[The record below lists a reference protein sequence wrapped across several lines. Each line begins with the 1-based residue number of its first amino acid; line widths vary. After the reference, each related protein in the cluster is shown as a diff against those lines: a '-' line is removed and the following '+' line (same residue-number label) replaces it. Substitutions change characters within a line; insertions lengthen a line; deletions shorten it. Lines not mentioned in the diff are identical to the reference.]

1 MTTTTVTG
9 ISVGSAYAKD
19 KDLGIKV
26 TKTFFVPMQH
36 IYIEDGFNV
45 RDICQEHVDQLAEAY
60 KAGAQL
66 PNIMIKTTPQG
77 FKIIDGHHRYLAAL
91 QAGCTRLE
99 VKEFTGTDLEQLSFM
114 ITSSQ
119 GRSLEPVERA
129 QAYQRMINQGMTKGE
144 VADAVHRSRK
154 DVDNHLILLSAGDE
168 VIAEVKAGNVS
179 SSEVI
184 KAVRKQG
191 TAAPAKIIKK
201 VKAAKEVAKDAPKG
215 KKGKSA
221 KVVLKSFKPAHG
233 RKAMEEIAKMDQ
245 SLLSDELKSLLA
257 IYLDD

>member
-26 TKTFFVPMQH
+26 TKTFFVPMEH
-36 IYIEDGFNV
+36 LYIEDGFNV
-45 RDICQEHVDQLAEAY
+45 RDIDQDHVDQLAKAY
-60 KAGAQL
+60 EAGAQL

-77 FKIIDGHHRYLAAL
+77 FKIIDGHHRYLAAQ
-91 QAGCTRLE
+91 QAGCPRLE

-184 KAVRKQG
+184 KAVRKSG
-191 TAAPAKIIKK
+191 LAAPEKIIKK
-201 VKAAKEVAKDAPKG
+201 VKAAKVIAEDAPKG
-215 KKGKSA
+215 SKGKSN

-233 RKAMEEIAKMDQ
+233 RKAMEEIAKMDP
-245 SLLSDELKSLLA
+245 SLLSDELKGLLA

>member
-9 ISVGSAYAKD
+9 ATVGSAYAKD

-26 TKTFFVPMQH
+26 TKTFFVPMEH
-36 IYIEDGFNV
+36 LYIEEGFNV
-45 RDICQEHVDQLAEAY
+45 RDIDQDHVDQMAKAYEA
-60 KAGAQL
+60 GTEL
-66 PNIMIKTTPQG
+66 PNVMIKTTKQG
-77 FKIIDGHHRYLAAL
+77 FKIIDGHHRYLAAK
-91 QAGCTRLE
+91 QADLPRLE
-99 VKEFTGTDLEQLSFM
+99 VKEFTGSKLEEIAFM
-114 ITSSQ
+114 VSSSQ
-119 GRSLEPVERA
+119 ARSLEPVERA

-144 VADAVHRSRK
+144 VADAVQRSRK

-184 KAVRKQG
+184 KAVRKSG
-191 TAAPAKIIKK
+191 TAAPEKIIKK

-215 KKGKSA
+215 SKAKSA
-221 KVVLKSFKPAHG
+221 KVVLKSFKPSHG
-233 RKAMEEIAKMDQ
+233 RQAMEEIAKMDN
-245 SLLSDELKSLLA
+245 SLLSETLKDLLA

>member
-9 ISVGSAYAKD
+9 ATIGAAYAKD

-26 TKTFFVPMQH
+26 TKTFFVPIQH
-36 IYIEDGFNV
+36 IFIEDGFNV
-45 RDICQEHVDQLAEAY
+45 RDIDQDHVDQLAKAY
-60 KAGAQL
+60 EAGAQL
-66 PNIMIKTTPQG
+66 PNIMIKTSGNG
-77 FKIIDGHHRYLAAL
+77 FKIIDGHHRYLAAV
-91 QAGCTRLE
+91 QADIPRLE
-99 VKEFTGTDLEQLSFM
+99 VKEFTGSKLEELSFM

-191 TAAPAKIIKK
+191 TAAPEKIIKK
-201 VKAAKEVAKDAPKG
+201 VKAAKKVAAEAPKG
-215 KKGKSA
+215 GKGKST
-221 KVVLKSFKPAHG
+221 KVVLKSFKPSHG
-233 RKAMEEIAKMDQ
+233 RQAMEEIAKMDS
-245 SLLSDELKSLLA
+245 SLLSETLQDLLA